1 LFADPSDCCR
11 WVPFPCLFSLPAFEK
26 YVQEKYP
33 SQGKANDV
41 LASSECAD
49 VSAAKQKLDDIAILS
64 TPFSA
69 PVEIE
74 SSPAATAALSA
85 TSLAATPTAAA
96 ASVCAQAVATPSVSS
111 AVAPSPVAS
120 APSHSQSL
128 TSVVSYLSQRYVL
141 FVAPV
146 DPKVFGG
153 YSKIVK
159 KPMSLSVISS
169 MFVFSNSSSFN
180 LSAFYFLTGC

>member
-1 LFADPSDCCR
+1 M
-11 WVPFPCLFSLPAFEK
+11 
-26 YVQEKYP
+26 QEKYP

-41 LASSECAD
+41 PASSECAD

-64 TPFSA
+64 TPSSV
-69 PVEIE
+69 PVEVE
-74 SSPAATAALSA
+74 SSIAATAALAS

-96 ASVCAQAVATPSVSS
+96 ASACAQAVATPSVSS
-111 AVAPSPVAS
+111 AVAPSPVAC

-128 TSVVSYLSQRYVL
+128 TSVVFYLSQRYVL

-146 DPKVFGG
+146 DPKLFVG

-159 KPMSLSVISS
+159 KPMSLSVIKS
-169 MFVFSNSSSFN
+169 MFVFTNSSSFH
-180 LSAFYFLTGC
+180 LSVFFFLTGF